1 MVVCFA
7 RLRPIWM
14 DSLRHN
20 HTASSLIKGI
30 LKFFLVIGLIG
41 SLHCSHGESASDPYG
56 VWDATLTAPTPTP
69 FSAIEPYE
77 AFYEVGWEGL
87 AAGGVDVKIFASR
100 DRKKRRITARGGPSE
115 LIRKLWDYHADYYG
129 EAGANGEVPSW
140 FHIDERIAKKKL
152 LSDAT
157 FTPDAVFACHHFT
170 DEVKPWVFTPLPG
183 VRDLFAAMLLIRS
196 QPLQNGDHIRLT
208 IFPDRNPYLVDLTV
222 AGRDTQTIIG
232 KKIPS
237 IRFTIRI
244 RTIELFGDHRGQLA
258 PHRKFRSGRVWISD
272 DNRRL
277 PLRAEVDVFVGSVY
291 CELTSVAPGL

>member
-1 MVVCFA
+1 
-7 RLRPIWM
+7 M
-14 DSLRHN
+14 DSFRHSHN
-20 HTASSLIKGI
+20 AASLIKGR
-30 LKFFLVIGLIG
+30 LKSFLLAGLIG
-41 SLHCSHGESASDPYG
+41 GLRCLYGESAPDPYA
-56 VWDATLTAPTPTP
+56 VWDATLTPPTAAPFP
-69 FSAIEPYE
+69 SIEPFE
-77 AFYEVGWEGL
+77 AFYEFGWEGF
-87 AAGGVDVKIFASR
+87 AAGGVKVTISECPGR
-100 DRKKRRITARGGPSE
+100 WKKRIMVKGGPSE
-115 LIRKLWDYHADYYG
+115 LIRKLWDYQAEYYG

-140 FHIDERIAKKKL
+140 FHINEKIAKKRL

-170 DEVKPWVFTPLPG
+170 DEIKPWLFTSLPG

-196 QPLQNGDHIRLT
+196 QPLHNGDHIRLT

-244 RTIELFGDHRGQLA
+244 RTIELCGDHRGQLA

-277 PLRAEVDVFVGSVY
+277 PLRAEVDVFVGSVF
-291 CELTSVAPGL
+291 CELTSVAPVL